1 MTEAAVR
8 ASAEDLLAHRFEPI
22 RQTYAE
28 RDVAL
33 YGLGLGLGLDPQDT
47 GALRYVYERGLQVL
61 PSFLT
66 VLAAPGFWWE
76 ASGLAV
82 DWRRIVHG
90 GQAFETLA
98 PLPSAG
104 TVVGHSVVRSVT
116 DKGTGVGAIVTIE
129 RTIEH
134 VESGVLIGRLS
145 SASFLRGDG
154 GMGSA
159 GPQPLDDAPAAEDS
173 GPAPIVVESVTSPQ
187 TALIYRLSGDL
198 NPLHADPAA
207 AATSG
212 FPRPILHGLATF
224 GVATRAVV
232 KALCGDDAHGLRS
245 LSGRF
250 SAPVYPGETIRTEIW
265 PRDGGGVFRSR
276 VVERDLEVL
285 KSGVF
290 SLRP

>member
-1 MTEAAVR
+1 MSDR
-8 ASAEDLLAHRFEPI
+8 AGRARAEDLLAHRFAPI
-22 RQTYAE
+22 TQSYTE

-33 YGLGLGLGLDPQDT
+33 YGLGLGLGLEEGDP
-47 GALRYVYERGLQVL
+47 GALRYLYERDLQVL

-82 DWRRIVHG
+82 DWRRIVHA
-90 GQAFETLA
+90 GQTFEALA
-98 PLPSAG
+98 PLPTAG
-104 TVVGHSVVRSVT
+104 TMIGRSVVRSVT
-116 DKGTGVGAIVTIE
+116 DKGPGVGAIVAIE

-134 VESGVLIGRLS
+134 AQTGTLVGRLS
-145 SASFLRGDG
+145 SFSFLRGDG
-154 GMGSA
+154 GLGSA
-159 GPQPLDDAPAAEDS
+159 GPQPTAEPMHGAD
-173 GPAPIVVESVTSPQ
+173 GVAPIVVDSRTSLQ

-224 GVATRAVV
+224 GIATRAVV
-232 KALCGDDAHGLRS
+232 KALCGDQAVGLKS

-250 SAPVYPGETIRTEIW
+250 SAPVFPGETIRTEIW
-265 PRDGGGVFRSR
+265 PSAGAFRAS
-276 VVERDLEVL
+276 VVERNVEVL
-285 KSGVF
+285 KAGRF
-290 SLRP
+290 TLAA

>member
-1 MTEAAVR
+1 MSDRAGR
-8 ASAEDLLAHRFEPI
+8 ASAEDLLAYRFEPI
-22 RQTYAE
+22 RHSYTE
-28 RDVAL
+28 RDVVL
-33 YGLGLGLGLDPQDT
+33 YGLGLGLALEEGDA
-47 GALRYVYERGLQVL
+47 GALRYLYERDLQVL

-76 ASGLAV
+76 ASGLAI

-98 PLPSAG
+98 PLPTAG
-104 TVVGHSVVRSVT
+104 VVIGRTVVRSVT
-116 DKGTGVGAIVTIE
+116 DKGPGVGAIVVIE
-129 RTIEH
+129 RTIEDAQT
-134 VESGVLIGRLS
+134 GALIGRLS
-145 SASFLRGDG
+145 SSSFLRGDG

-159 GPQPLDDAPAAEDS
+159 GPQPAAEPAHAPE
-173 GPAPIVVESVTSPQ
+173 GPAPIVVDSPTSLQ
-187 TALIYRLSGDL
+187 GALIYRLSGDF

-207 AATSG
+207 AAASG

-224 GVATRAVV
+224 GIATRAVV
-232 KALCGDDAHGLRS
+232 KALCGDQAAGLKS

-265 PRDGGGVFRSR
+265 PSDDGGVFRAR

-285 KSGVF
+285 KAGRF
-290 SLRP
+290 TLAA